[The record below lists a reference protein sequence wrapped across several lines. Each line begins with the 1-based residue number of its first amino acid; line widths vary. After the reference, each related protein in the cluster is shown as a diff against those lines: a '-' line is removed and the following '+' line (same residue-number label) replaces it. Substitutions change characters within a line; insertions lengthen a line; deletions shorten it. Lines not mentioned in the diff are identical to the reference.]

1 MENYMQGGVTVDNF
15 PVIGTVIM
23 VIIFMY
29 AWISDT
35 AERKEAFVD
44 HTPRSVIESFYSA
57 PLVTQGYKPYA

>member
-35 AERKEAFVD
+35 AERKEAFANYS
-44 HTPRSVIESFYSA
+44 PRSLIESFYSA
-57 PLVTQGYKPYA
+57 PLVAQGYKPYA